1 MNPDGSDGS
10 DRADRA
16 GLIPTDDGWRHLY
29 TVGAVA
35 ALVAVAG
42 ALLDIVLTMLPGWEA
57 TTVPATSE
65 LWFAQ
70 FQSNPWL
77 GLRNLDLLNVTIS
90 VFSLPLFVALYGA
103 HRRVSQGW
111 AALALTLTVVGTA
124 VFVANN
130 AALPMLEL
138 SRQFA
143 AAGESERVALYA
155 AAAALLA
162 RGAHGSMGA
171 FPGFL
176 LSSLGTLFM
185 TVAMVK
191 GRIFSRRTSYL
202 GMAGISLLIVY
213 IAGATFLP
221 EARGPM
227 LALALPGGLLMIA
240 WNVLVALR
248 LFQTGSA

>member
-1 MNPDGSDGS
+1 MTAPDGSGRS
-10 DRADRA
+10 
-16 GLIPTDDGWRHLY
+16 GPIPTDDTWRGLY

-42 ALLDIVLTMLPGWEA
+42 TLLDIVLTLVPGWEA
-57 TTVPATSE
+57 STVPATVE

-70 FQSNPWL
+70 FHANPWL

-90 VFSLPLFVALYGA
+90 VLSLPLFVALYGT
-103 HRRVSQGW
+103 HRQVSQGW
-111 AALALTLTVVGTA
+111 AALALACTVVGTA

-143 AAGESERVALYA
+143 AGEAQRPTLYT

-162 RGAHGSMGA
+162 RGAHGSLGA

-176 LSSLGTLFM
+176 LSSLGTLLM
-185 TVAMVK
+185 TLAMVK
-191 GRIFSRRTSYL
+191 GRVFSRLTSYV
-202 GMAGISLLIVY
+202 GMVGISLLIVY
-213 IAGATFLP
+213 IAGATFVP
-221 EARGPM
+221 AARDLLM
-227 LALALPGGLLMIA
+227 ILALPGGLLMIA
-240 WNVLVALR
+240 WNVLVARR
-248 LFQTGSA
+248 LFQLGARTAPR